1 MKRNPL
7 GKTFSYLL
15 KESKTLIDTGINT
28 QEAFQGLRE
37 ELIKHKMMPQDIE
50 KIIVTHLH
58 HDHVGLAE
66 TFSNF
71 DTKIYASKQAAE
83 REKNL
88 QELWANMYEYTENE
102 LRLFGGS
109 EYLNYL
115 KKYRSAFRGIPEPLS
130 IDVQLDDGELL
141 KLGGIILK
149 IIWTPGHAPEHICL
163 FDKENKIL
171 FSGDHILPKITS
183 HISLHTFQK
192 NDPLRDYLMSLE
204 KVSNLEVES
213 ILPGHEYIFHDLKE
227 RIITLK
233 KHHNIRL
240 KEIKETLKGGPKSV
254 YQIGKNIS
262 WDSKP
267 WPQMN
272 FWTRR
277 MAAAETYAHVIYLRN
292 KQEIE
297 EELKTVLKYSLI

>member
-28 QEAFQGLRE
+28 QEAFQGLRK
-37 ELIKHKMMPQDIE
+37 ELGKHKIMPQDIE

-58 HDHVGLAE
+58 HDHIGLIE
-66 TFSNF
+66 TFRNF
-71 DTKIYASKQAAE
+71 GTKIYASKQAAE
-83 REKNL
+83 RENNL
-88 QELWANMYEYTENE
+88 QKLWANMYGYTKEE

-109 EYLNYL
+109 DHLNYL
-115 KKYRSAFRGIPEPLS
+115 KRYRSTFRGIPEPLS
-130 IDVQLDDGELL
+130 IDVQLDDGEIL
-141 KLGGIILK
+141 KLAEVILK

-163 FDKENKIL
+163 YDKKNKIL

-192 NDPLRDYLMSLE
+192 NDPLNDYLMSLE
-204 KVSNLEVES
+204 KVSNLQVET
-213 ILPGHEYIFHDLKE
+213 ILPGHEHIFHDLKD
-227 RIITLK
+227 RIIKLK
-233 KHHNIRL
+233 KHHNTRL
-240 KEIKETLKGGPKSV
+240 NEIKEILIDGPKTV

-292 KQEIE
+292 KQEIQE
-297 EELKTVLKYSLI
+297 EQETVLKYSLI